1 MRQQRFA
8 RKWLIAGSA
17 GLLLVQS
24 VLAAQQAVTSSQVA
38 AAVGGEQGLPVLSI
52 PEVQVNKQQPQKT
65 PQLSPVEVIARQ
77 KSSFADFAKRVSGV
91 ELPVFGQELFQ
102 SALSTFAPL
111 DAIQV
116 NGDYLIGPGD
126 EIQLRGW
133 GMVDIDIT
141 STVDRNGSVYL
152 PSVGSIKVAGIK
164 YRDLQGYLKK
174 AISRVFTNFDLTVSV
189 VQTRS
194 VQIYVVGHAVRPGT
208 YTLSSM
214 STLLNAL
221 FSSGGPS
228 GSGSMRAIQ
237 VKRGGEVITMFDL
250 YEMLAR
256 GDKSKDIALQDGD
269 VIYIPPVG
277 PQVAMVGD
285 VKHPAVFEL
294 KDKTSLADAV
304 EWAGGFLSS
313 APQRE
318 VIVEKSVD
326 NRYQTVAELSGAL
339 GDIRGKLATLPLVSA
354 DVVRIVA
361 PGSVAVEAQKQREF
375 VKVAGEVRNT
385 GVFQIQKGETL
396 RELMAR
402 LGGAT
407 DNGYL
412 FAMSISRETVRLQQQ
427 VKLDE
432 IADRFEKEIQT
443 AATQKLSGTTDK
455 DLAATTKAELDRQQH
470 LADKMRSVK
479 ASGRIVLELDDANAG
494 IKNLPDLPLQDGD
507 SINVPRMPGTVD
519 VLGSVYQQNTFI
531 YKPGRNA
538 NDYLAL
544 AGGATPGGDKSE
556 MYVIRADGTIRSVN
570 NAGWLSRVGGQQI
583 NPGDTIVLPEK
594 VERSSW
600 TQSFKEWTT
609 ILYQFGLGA
618 AGLKVLKD

>member
-1 MRQQRFA
+1 M
-8 RKWLIAGSA
+8 L
-17 GLLLVQS
+17 S
-24 VLAAQQAVTSSQVA
+24 VPAQQAVKTA
-38 AAVGGEQGLPVLSI
+38 
-52 PEVQVNKQQPQKT
+52 QPQA
-65 PQLSPVEVIARQ
+65 PLLSQAEIIARQ
-77 KSSFADFAKRVSGV
+77 KSPFVDFTKNVAGA
-91 ELPVFGQELFQ
+91 ELPVFGQELFR

-111 DAIQV
+111 DATQV

-141 STVDRNGSVYL
+141 STVDRNGSIYL

-189 VQTRS
+189 AQTRS

-237 VKRGGEVITMFDL
+237 VKRGGDIVTTFDL
-250 YEMLAR
+250 YDMLAR

-269 VIYIPPVG
+269 VVYIPPVG
-277 PQVAMVGD
+277 PQVAIVGD
-285 VKHPAVFEL
+285 VKRPAVFEL

-313 APQRE
+313 SPQRE

-326 NRYQTVAELSGAL
+326 NRYQTVAEFRGTAT
-339 GDIRGKLATLPLVSA
+339 DIRGKLATLPLSSA

-361 PGSVAVEAQKQREF
+361 PGTVPVEAQKQREF
-375 VKVAGEVRNT
+375 VKVAGEVRST

-396 RELMAR
+396 RELLAR
-402 LGGAT
+402 LGGVT
-407 DNGYL
+407 DNGYV
-412 FAMSISRETVRLQQQ
+412 FAMSVNRESVRAQQQ
-427 VKLDE
+427 AKLDE
-432 IADRFEKEIQT
+432 IADRFEKEIQA
-443 AATQKLSGTTDK
+443 AATQRMAGTTDK
-455 DLAATTKAELDRQQH
+455 DLAATTAAELERQQR
-470 LADKMRSVK
+470 LVNKMRSVK

-494 IKNLPDLPLQDGD
+494 IKNLPDLVLQDGD
-507 SINVPRMPGTVD
+507 SIYVPRVPGTVD

-531 YKPGRNA
+531 YKPGRSI

-544 AGGATPGGDKSE
+544 AGGPTQSGDKSE
-556 MYVIRADGTIRSVN
+556 MYVLRADGTVRSVN
-570 NAGWLSRVGGQQI
+570 SAGWFSRLGGQQV
-583 NPGDTIVLPEK
+583 NPGDAVVLPEK
-594 VERSSW
+594 IERSSW
-600 TQSFKEWTT
+600 TQSLKEWTS

>member
-1 MRQQRFA
+1 MCRQRFA

-24 VLAAQQAVTSSQVA
+24 VVAAQHAVTSPQVV
-38 AAVGGEQGLPVLSI
+38 AAVGGEQSLPVLSI
-52 PEVQVNKQQPQKT
+52 PEVQANKQQSQKT
-65 PQLSPVEVIARQ
+65 PQLSQVEIIARQ
-77 KSSFADFAKRVSGV
+77 RSSFVDFAKRVSGV

-116 NGDYLIGPGD
+116 NGDYLIGPDD

-141 STVDRNGSVYL
+141 STVDRNGSIYL
-152 PSVGSIKVAGIK
+152 PSVGAIKVAGVK

-174 AISRVFTNFDLTVSV
+174 AIGRVFTNFDLTVSV
-189 VQTRS
+189 AQTRS
-194 VQIYVVGHAVRPGT
+194 VQIYVVGHAMRPGT

-237 VKRGGEVITMFDL
+237 VKRGGELVTTFDL

-256 GDKSKDIALQDGD
+256 GEKSKDIALQDGD

-277 PQVAMVGD
+277 PQVAIVGD
-285 VKHPAVFEL
+285 VKRPAVFEL
-294 KDKTSLADAV
+294 KDKTSLADAI

-326 NRYQTVAELSGAL
+326 NRYQTVAEHSEAS
-339 GDIRGKLATLPLVSA
+339 GDIRGKLSALPLASA

-375 VKVAGEVRNT
+375 VKVSGEVRNT

-396 RELMAR
+396 RELLAR
-402 LGGAT
+402 LGGVT

-412 FAMSISRETVRLQQQ
+412 FAMSVNRETVRLQQQ
-427 VKLDE
+427 AKLDE
-432 IADRFEKEIQT
+432 IAGRFEKEIQA
-443 AATQKLSGTTDK
+443 AATQRMAGTTDK
-455 DLAATTKAELDRQQH
+455 DLASTSKAELERQQS
-470 LADKMRSVK
+470 LADRMRSVK
-479 ASGRIVLELDDANAG
+479 ASGRIVLELEDANAG
-494 IKNLPDLPLQDGD
+494 IKNLPDLVLQDGD
-507 SINVPRMPGTVD
+507 SIYVPRVPGTVD

-531 YKPGRNA
+531 YKQGRSI

-544 AGGATPGGDKSE
+544 AGGPTQSGDKSE
-556 MYVIRADGTIRSVN
+556 MYVIRADGTVRSVN
-570 NAGWLSRVGGQQI
+570 GAGWLSRLGGQQV
-583 NPGDTIVLPEK
+583 NPGDAVVLPEK
-594 VERSSW
+594 IERSSW
-600 TQSFKEWTT
+600 TQSLKEWTS